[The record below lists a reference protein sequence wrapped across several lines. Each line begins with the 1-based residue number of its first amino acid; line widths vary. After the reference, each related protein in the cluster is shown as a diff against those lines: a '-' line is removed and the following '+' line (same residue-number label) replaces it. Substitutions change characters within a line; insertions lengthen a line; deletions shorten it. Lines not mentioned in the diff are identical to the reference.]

1 MRLTPRARIRA
12 ALRGEP
18 VDLIPF
24 TVYWLM
30 FPRGEVE
37 RCLRNDGA
45 AVVERVP
52 VYRTEM
58 PNVQVVTQEY
68 YVDGVPTQHETI
80 RTPVGE
86 VYATR
91 KLDPSYGTS
100 WWNISHYVKEP
111 EDYKVVEFMVRDT
124 VYRPNYEA
132 ILLAQE
138 RLGEDGYVIGNT
150 EYTPM
155 NKMIYDL
162 MGVERFGLDL
172 RRRADDVLS
181 LYWVLREKQREMY
194 RLCAESPAEMFIY
207 GGNIHQEVIG
217 LRRFEEYYLPCLDEF
232 ADTVHDRGKLSGCHL
247 DAPMST
253 LLRAVATSKIDV
265 VEAFTPVP
273 TCDVT
278 VAEARRAWPDK
289 VLWLNFPSSVHV
301 ETPTRIREETQR
313 ILREAAPGD
322 LFLIGITEDMPEDRW
337 RSSLRIISQ
346 TILEKGAYPLQG

>member
-1 MRLTPRARIRA
+1 MRLTPRARIQA

-18 VDLIPF
+18 VDHIPF

-37 RCLRNDGA
+37 RRLRNEGV

-52 VYRTEM
+52 VYHVEM
-58 PNVQVVTQEY
+58 PNVQVVMHEY
-68 YVDGVPTQHETI
+68 YVNNVPTRRETV

-86 VYATR
+86 VYATK

-100 WWNISHYVKEP
+100 WWNIDYYIKEP
-111 EDYKVVEFMVRDT
+111 DDYKVVEFMVRDT
-124 VYRPNYEA
+124 VFQPNYEA

-172 RRRADDVLS
+172 HRRSDDVLS
-181 LYWVLREKQREMY
+181 LYWLLREKQREMY

-207 GGNIHQEVIG
+207 GGNIHQEVVG
-217 LRRFEEYYLPCLDEF
+217 LRRFQEFYLPCLNEF
-232 ADTVHDRGKLSGCHL
+232 ADVVHSRGKLSGCHL
-247 DAPMST
+247 DAPMAS
-253 LLRAVATSKIDV
+253 LVGAVAGSKIDV

-278 VAEARRAWPDK
+278 VAEARQVWPDK
-289 VLWLNFPSSVHV
+289 VLWLNFPSSVHL
-301 ETPTRIREETQR
+301 ESPGRIREETLR
-313 ILREAAPGD
+313 ILREAAPGRS
-322 LFLIGITEDMPEDRW
+322 FLIGITEDIPEDRW
-337 RSSLRIISQ
+337 RNSLTTISQ
-346 TILEKGAYPLQG
+346 TVLEWGSYPLQG

>member
-1 MRLTPRARIRA
+1 MRLTPRARIQA

-18 VDLIPF
+18 VDHIPF

-37 RCLRNDGA
+37 RSLRNDGA
-45 AVVERVP
+45 AVIERVP
-52 VYRTEM
+52 VCRTEM
-58 PNVQVVTQEY
+58 PNVEIATREY
-68 YVDGVPTQHETI
+68 YVDGVPIQHEI
-80 RTPVGE
+80 VRTPVGK
-86 VYATR
+86 VYAT
-91 KLDPSYGTS
+91 KQLDPNYGTS
-100 WWNISHYVKEP
+100 WWNINHYIKKP

-124 VYRPNYEA
+124 VYQPNYEA

-172 RRRADDVLS
+172 RRRFDDVLS
-181 LYWVLREKQREMY
+181 LYWVIREKQREMY

-207 GGNIHQEVIG
+207 GGNIHQEVVG

-232 ADTVHDRGKLSGCHL
+232 ADTVHDQGKLSGCHL
-247 DAPMST
+247 DAPMAT
-253 LLRAVATSKIDV
+253 LLQAVATSKIDV

-278 VAEARRAWPDK
+278 VAEARRVWPDK

-301 ETPTRIREETQR
+301 ETPMRIREETLR
-313 ILREAAPGD
+313 ILHEAAPGD
-322 LFLIGITEDMPEDRW
+322 RFLIGITEDVPEDHW
-337 RSSLRIISQ
+337 RSSLTTISQ
-346 TILEKGAYPLQG
+346 TILEQGTYPLRG